1 MVRISKVDWLNKR
14 QKKQKIQIKKHC
26 GGAKYEY

>member
-1 MVRISKVDWLNKR
+1 MVRISKMIGWIKDRKTENSNKNR
-14 QKKQKIQIKKHC
+14 C

>member
-1 MVRISKVDWLNKR
+1 MVRISKMDWMKKDRKTENLNKIR
-14 QKKQKIQIKKHC
+14 